1 MSYPYGP
8 PGDPSGGFGQDVGGY
23 QQAAP
28 GHPPQHPGFSEPY
41 PGQAGV
47 PAADFGQQPSV
58 YPMPAYPATPVGYP
72 APPGYSPYAPQP
84 TASGG
89 TAIAAGVSACVAS
102 VLSLVGGVIMLVA
115 ASIVSD
121 SGDSYSGRYRRD
133 DELYGLFLGIGA
145 LALLVGVLW
154 AVGGIL
160 LFMRKQ
166 AGRVMLIVLSSIAV
180 VLGVIGLA
188 NGPGTAFV
196 SLVFSIAILVLA
208 AVPPTGRWIEA
219 GKQTPAVVQP
229 YYPYY

>member
-8 PGDPSGGFGQDVGGY
+8 PGDPSGGFGQDAGGY

-28 GHPPQHPGFSEPY
+28 GHPPQYPGFSEPY

-58 YPMPAYPATPVGYP
+58 YPMPAYQAAPA
-72 APPGYSPYAPQP
+72 YSPYAPQP
-84 TASGG
+84 TVSGG
-89 TAIAAGVSACVAS
+89 TAITAGVLACIAS

-115 ASIVSD
+115 ASIVS
-121 SGDSYSGRYRRD
+121 GGEDSYSGRYRRD

-154 AVGGIL
+154 ALGGIL